1 MWMRRCAA
9 NRIESLEV
17 ELSAQALVYICLYLA
32 VRREKNVWLTY
43 LIRS

>member
-1 MWMRRCAA
+1 MSMRRCAA

-17 ELSAQALVYICLYLA
+17 ELSAGGRPYLLVFG
-32 VRREKNVWLTY
+32 RKERKNVWLTY